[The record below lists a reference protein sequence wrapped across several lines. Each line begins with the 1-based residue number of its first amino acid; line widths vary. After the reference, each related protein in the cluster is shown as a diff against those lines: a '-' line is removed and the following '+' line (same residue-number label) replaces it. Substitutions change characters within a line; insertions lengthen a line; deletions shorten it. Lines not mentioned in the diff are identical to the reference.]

1 MPGRGLV
8 MDGAMQQAPQPGRQA
23 TTGIGGVGGVLEDVG
38 GIGGRF
44 GTRAVSGGAGA
55 GRAAG
60 MA

>member
-1 MPGRGLV
+1 

-23 TTGIGGVGGVLEDVG
+23 TAGGVGVGVGVGRVLEDVG
-38 GIGGRF
+38 GTGGRF
-44 GTRAVSGGAGA
+44 DTRAVSGGAGE